1 MIPDAWGRKFEC
13 DGAAVAE
20 ATVEP
25 GSIHFAAKAYF
36 FLIMLSA
43 QAERTIA
50 INSDRSMIGFAPSG
64 CIEIVPE
71 NSELFSRWEHTKYSL
86 LIAITEKR
94 LLNLAGSEWGEALPE
109 FYLPKLGVVDQKALT
124 IASLI
129 RQELLYNGLK
139 REESLE
145 SLITFFGIHAL
156 RTYTSLSSKQDRHS
170 FGGLT
175 PAARKRVIDFIH
187 ANLSEKLT
195 IEKLASIA
203 ELSPSYFARA
213 FRQSFGQTPH
223 ELVLTT
229 RLQTARSMILASNVS
244 LAEISQVTGF
254 SSNSHMSTAMKKFF
268 GKNPRQIRHSK

>member
-1 MIPDAWGRKFEC
+1 MIPEEWGRKFEC
-13 DGAAVAE
+13 DGAAVTNSWAGPSSVYF
-20 ATVEP
+20 TT
-25 GSIHFAAKAYF
+25 KAYF
-36 FLIMLSA
+36 FLIMLSV
-43 QAERTIA
+43 QPERTIA

-71 NSELFSRWEHTKYSL
+71 NSELFSRWRHTKHSM
-86 LIAITEKR
+86 LIALTEKR
-94 LLNLAGSEWGEALPE
+94 LLNLTDKEWGESLPE
-109 FYLPKLGVVDQKALT
+109 FFLPKLGVVDQKALD

-129 RQELLYNGLK
+129 RQELLCDGLG

-145 SLITFFGIHAL
+145 SLITFFGIHVL
-156 RTYTSLSSKQDRHS
+156 RTYTSLSTKQDRNS
-170 FGGLT
+170 GGGLT

-229 RLQTARSMILASNVS
+229 RLQTARNMILASNVS
-244 LAEISQVTGF
+244 LAEISQATGF
-254 SSNSHMSTAMKKFF
+254 SSNSHMSTAMKRVW
-268 GKNPRQIRHSK
+268 GESPRQIRHSK